1 MSIKDDVLQTNAPT
15 HLTCPYCPAQ
25 AFVKHRQWVPIS
37 QLTRILLIKYSCP
50 AKHEF
55 YVEGEKSNAN

>member
-1 MSIKDDVLQTNAPT
+1 MT

-25 AFVKHRQWVPIS
+25 AYPERHQGVIVEYFVSSEGPVA
-37 QLTRILLIKYSCP
+37 KYICP

-55 YVEGEKSNAN
+55 YVEVPSVESVL